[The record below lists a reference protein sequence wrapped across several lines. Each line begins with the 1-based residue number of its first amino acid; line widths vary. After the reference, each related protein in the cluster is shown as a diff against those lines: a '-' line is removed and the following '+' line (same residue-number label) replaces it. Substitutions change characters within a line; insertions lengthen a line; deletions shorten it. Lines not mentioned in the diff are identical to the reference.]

1 MWCPARR
8 DAPSPV
14 GSSHVLA
21 ASLGE
26 YTWFD
31 SASQE
36 LITRQQ
42 CSSSVLKSHK
52 RRKKHKGVGV
62 DPETETTQL
71 RHTETGGGGL
81 RG

>member
-1 MWCPARR
+1 MICGVRR
-8 DAPSPV
+8 VATRLHPSAP
-14 GSSHVLA
+14 SHVLA

-52 RRKKHKGVGV
+52 GTKTRRSTKVLEWTPKVRQ
-62 DPETETTQL
+62 PS
-71 RHTETGGGGL
+71 
-81 RG
+81 